1 MEDNKS
7 WIDKHISQII
17 TITILLV
24 GGLMG
29 YAKLSGDVE
38 TLQRQRIES
47 REEFSKSIDKLGDKI
62 DALQTQLIIL
72 IKEVKK

>member
-1 MEDNKS
+1 
-7 WIDKHISQII
+7 
-17 TITILLV
+17 
-24 GGLMG
+24 MG

>member
-1 MEDNKS
+1 MEKT
-7 WIDKHISQII
+7 WFEKYIAQVLTLIV
-17 TITILLV
+17 LLI

-38 TLQRQRIES
+38 TLQKQRLETK
-47 REEFSKSIDKLGDKI
+47 EEFSKSIDKLGDKI

-72 IKEVKK
+72 IKEVKKY

>member
-1 MEDNKS
+1 MEKT
-7 WIDKHISQII
+7 WFEKYIAQVLTLIV
-17 TITILLV
+17 LLI

-38 TLQRQRIES
+38 TLQKQRLET

-72 IKEVKK
+72 IKEVKKY